1 MMINKQLISK
11 YNLTQVDIEILED
24 YLEYGNCWNELEA
37 RFSFNALE
45 ELLDEWVMS

>member
-1 MMINKQLISK
+1 MKNKKLITK
-11 YNLTQVDIEILED
+11 HNLTQVDVEMLED
-24 YLEYGNCWNELEA
+24 YLEYGNCWSELEA